1 MTNRHKSLLKSKT
14 SGHLEIRKGT
24 RHVSLLASP
33 CNTTESVR
41 GLDQGVRPRKIVS
54 VSLGDTNIC
63 GH

>member
-1 MTNRHKSLLKSKT
+1 MT

-41 GLDQGVRPRKIVS
+41 GLDQGVRPRKIIS